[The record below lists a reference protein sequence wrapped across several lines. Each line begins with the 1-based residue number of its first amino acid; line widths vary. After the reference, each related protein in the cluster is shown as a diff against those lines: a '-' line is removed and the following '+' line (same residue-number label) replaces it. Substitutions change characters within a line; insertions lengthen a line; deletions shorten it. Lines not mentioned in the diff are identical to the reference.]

1 MTTLA
6 LNNFYKCDLLMYLS
20 KSWFEIWKKNFNVS
34 IDVNILTC
42 LNIETITQ
50 WWIFSKWDCYQI
62 SSGFWAPFIFR
73 GKRWPQQ
80 AAYIY
85 ITASKHSQKFWI
97 GSCMFSFVDVD
108 RALFLQATYL
118 PDINVFLEINFKK
131 ISWIILA
138 IT

>member
-1 MTTLA
+1 MWFTYMQLSKNYILIRNMKKINVNSRCKYSYLFEYWDNHAMVNLLKMGLLPNFQWFLSPFYISRQTLA
-6 LNNFYKCDLLMYLS
+6 A
-20 KSWFEIWKKNFNVS
+20 
-34 IDVNILTC
+34 T
-42 LNIETITQ
+42 
-50 WWIFSKWDCYQI
+50 
-62 SSGFWAPFIFR
+62 SGVHT
-73 GKRWPQQ
+73 
-80 AAYIY
+80 Y

-97 GSCMFSFVDVD
+97 GSCMFFFVDVD